1 MIQAALD
8 TNVVVRGILASHPQ
22 SASRRVL
29 DALYQGDF
37 TLLLS
42 PETLVEI
49 ERVLSDES
57 IRSQHGWSPA
67 EIRRFCEGLQGVCR
81 MVAPVTIVPP
91 SLPRD
96 VTDAKW
102 LALVFDAGADFLV
115 THDTKHLG
123 RLKKF
128 GTTAIVTPAA
138 FLRAVAR
145 GAER

>member
-8 TNVVVRGILASHPQ
+8 TNVLVRSVLASHPL

-29 DALYQGDF
+29 DALYAGRF

-42 PETLVEI
+42 PATIEEI
-49 ERVLSDES
+49 ERVLSDDA
-57 IRSQHGWSPA
+57 IQAGHGWSHA
-67 EIRRFCEGLQGVCR
+67 EILRFCHGLQSLCR
-81 MVAPVTIVPP
+81 MVVPVTVVPS

-96 VTDAKW
+96 ITDAKW

-123 RLKKF
+123 RLKHF
-128 GTTAIVTPAA
+128 GPAKIVTPAA
-138 FLRAVAR
+138 FLRAI
-145 GAER
+145 G

>member
-8 TNVVVRGILASHPQ
+8 TNVLVRGVLASHPQ

-29 DALYQGDF
+29 DALHQGSF

-57 IRSQHGWSPA
+57 IRAQHGWSA
-67 EIRRFCEGLQGVCR
+67 VDIQRFCAGLQGICR
-81 MVAPVTIVPP
+81 MVMPVTIVPP

-96 VTDAKW
+96 ATDAKW
-102 LALVFDAGADFLV
+102 LSLVFDAGADFLV

-128 GTTAIVTPAA
+128 GTAAIVTPAA
-138 FLRAVAR
+138 FLRALAR
-145 GAER
+145 DAAK